1 MKKILFVLAA
11 VVTLSFAS
19 CGNKTVGYGA
29 GATATDTTVVD
40 SVAADSV
47 AADSVAA
54 DSVAADSTVCPM

>member
-29 GATATDTTVVD
+29 GAGADSTATDTTVVD
-40 SVAADSV
+40 SVAADST
-47 AADSVAA
+47 
-54 DSVAADSTVCPM
+54 AADSTVCPM

>member
-29 GATATDTTVVD
+29 GADSDSTATDTTVVD
-40 SVAADSV
+40 SVAADST
-47 AADSVAA
+47 
-54 DSVAADSTVCPM
+54 AADSTVCPM

>member
-29 GATATDTTVVD
+29 GADSTATDTTVVD
-40 SVAADSV
+40 SEKFLKK
-47 AADSVAA
+47 
-54 DSVAADSTVCPM
+54 

>member
-47 AADSVAA
+47 AADS
-54 DSVAADSTVCPM
+54 TVCPM